1 MIRYKIEEI
10 CGDWAIYE
18 VRPDAEGE
26 YTESEPVLI
35 LNSRANAEYVKAIL
49 EHEARY
55 PNAAVPYRPKVAQM
69 SDEECVAVNR
79 LCCSGGHQC
88 HACPLSGSESV
99 EETCFEVD
107 RRVNGLAERWLE
119 LTKKAKE
126 EPGREAEIAQ
136 MARDICGLFVPAKE
150 KGKLVC
156 KEWDGCLNHY
166 CDIVEDCE
174 SLYDAGWRRQ
184 EDVVRCKDCEF
195 AIEEDENL
203 YTCEVYVGGYN
214 SGQTFCSYGKRR
226 EGGAERY
233 VEAARSPSPADGGS
247 SLPEGASGADA
258 DDTNVGRKSEWI
270 SVNERL
276 PKEVEHLIV
285 CDEDGTVGEAIFLK
299 ASRLFEWAD
308 NERIAFATHWMPLPQ
323 PPMMKGGA
331 G

>member
-1 MIRYKIEEI
+1 MTKYEIREI

-18 VRPDAEGE
+18 VRETETEGGE
-26 YTESEPVLI
+26 RCLLI
-35 LNSRANAEYVKAIL
+35 LNSRSNAEYIKAIL

-55 PNAAVPYRPKVAQM
+55 PNAAVPYRPEVAQM
-69 SDEECVAVNR
+69 SDEEVVAVNR

-156 KEWDGCLNHY
+156 KEWDGCLNHL

-174 SLYDAGWRRQ
+174 RLYDAGWRRQ

-270 SVNERL
+270 SVDERL
-276 PKEVEHLIV
+276 PEKCERVLIY
-285 CDEDGTVGEAIFLK
+285 GEEGICF
-299 ASRLFEWAD
+299 ASRYKGDWLMPMFYAGE
-308 NERIAFATHWMPLPQ
+308 ITHWMPLPQ
-323 PPMMKGGA
+323 PPMMKGGDDE
-331 G
+331 